1 MPDWLSNW
9 WFAVGPA
16 AALAVLGLLVQACRM
31 RQQKTEALRQSWRD
45 RGEVT
50 VDRVALYAGIGILI
64 AAPVLAALGVIP
76 LTDPVDQP

>member
-1 MPDWLSNW
+1 MPDWLSAW

-45 RGEVT
+45 RGEVP
-50 VDRVALYAGIGILI
+50 VWLLLIVLAVLLVAGIT
-64 AAPVLAALGVIP
+64 GVIP
-76 LTDPVDQP
+76 LTDPVDTP